1 MCIIYVQ
8 YDFIHSFRFK
18 YKIIP
23 CLLIAT
29 MNTIFTMN
37 VIQQD
42 KNNMSKYINMLF

>member
-1 MCIIYVQ
+1 MCIISVIY
-8 YDFIHSFRFK
+8 FIHSFRFK

-29 MNTIFTMN
+29 MNLIFTMN

-42 KNNMSKYINMLF
+42 KNKIAKNFNILQ